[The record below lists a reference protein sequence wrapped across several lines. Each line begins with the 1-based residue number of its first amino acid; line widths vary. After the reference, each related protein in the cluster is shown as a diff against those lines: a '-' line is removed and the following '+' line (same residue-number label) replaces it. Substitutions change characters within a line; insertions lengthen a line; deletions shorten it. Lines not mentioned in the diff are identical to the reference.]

1 MCCSFLSVGRCRS
14 TIGRRSREQA
24 VGGVHKVWNAK
35 LSAGIVLHLYISNL
49 LHFILLKLIKNRC
62 QGQ

>member
-1 MCCSFLSVGRCRS
+1 MLCVAHLSVGRCRS

-35 LSAGIVLHLYISNL
+35 LSAGID
-49 LHFILLKLIKNRC
+49 
-62 QGQ
+62 